1 LREARDAA
9 MAASFRVLLSDSL
22 AAPGIEV
29 LKSYPALSFD
39 VRTGLNPSELAAII
53 APYDALIIRSG
64 TKVTREV
71 IDQAASLRVIGRAGV
86 GVDNVDLDA
95 ATRRGIVVMNSP
107 QGNSVTTAE
116 HTISMMM
123 ALARHIPAATAAIKA
138 GRWDRGKFTG
148 VEVSNKT
155 LGIIGL
161 GNIGRIVADRAHGL
175 KMKVIG
181 FDPILTAE
189 AASRAGIELV
199 DLDTLYRNADF
210 ITVHAPLTD
219 ETRGLVNARAFAA
232 MKPGVRIINCARG
245 GIVDENALLEALK
258 SGKAAGAALDV
269 FVEEPPPPGHPLLQL
284 DNLIATPHLGAATGE
299 AQVQVAV
306 DIAHQIADFL
316 IDGTIRH
323 AVNIPA
329 LSVKELETLGPHLAL
344 GEKLG
349 QLAAQLIGEAP
360 THVQVSFAGDSA
372 NLNSEP
378 IIASVLRGL
387 LSGFLAQKL
396 NYVNAPY
403 LARER
408 GITVTETRSRE
419 TTDYVNTLTVTVSTR
434 NGSHEVAGA
443 VIGNRA
449 LRMVRIDG
457 YPIEAAPEGYFLVL
471 HNRDVPGVVGA
482 IGTLLGQAGI
492 NIAGLELGR
501 DRAGGTALSLV
512 EVDGPVS
519 ASMLE
524 RLKTLPA
531 ITSASLIKL

>member
-1 LREARDAA
+1 MGEK
-9 MAASFRVLLSDSL
+9 FRVLLSDAL
-22 AAPGIEV
+22 AAEGIEV
-29 LKSYPALSFD
+29 LKRRPEISFD
-39 VRTGLNPSELAAII
+39 VKTGLNPAELTSII
-53 APYDALIIRSG
+53 APYDALIIRSA

-71 IDQAASLRVIGRAGV
+71 IDRAASLRVIGRAGV
-86 GVDNVDLDA
+86 GVDNVDLDS

-116 HTISMMM
+116 HTISMLM
-123 ALARHIPAATAAIKA
+123 ALARHIPSANAAIKA
-138 GRWDRGKFTG
+138 GHWDRGKFTG

-161 GNIGRIVADRAHGL
+161 GNIGRIVADRAQGL
-175 KMKVIG
+175 RMKVIG

-189 AASRAGIELV
+189 AASKAGIELV
-199 DLDTLYRNADF
+199 SLDTLLRNSDF
-210 ITVHAPLTD
+210 ITVHAPLTS
-219 ETRGLVNARAFAA
+219 ETRGLVNARAFAI
-232 MKPGVRIINCARG
+232 MKKGVRIINCARG
-245 GIVDENALLEALK
+245 GIVDETALLEALK
-258 SGKAAGAALDV
+258 SGQAAGAALDV
-269 FVEEPPPPGHPLLQL
+269 FVEEPPPPDHPLLKL

-306 DIAHQIADFL
+306 DIAHQVADFL

-329 LSVKELETLGPHLAL
+329 LSVKELEVLGPHLAL

-360 THVQVSFAGDSA
+360 TQVKVSFAGDSA
-372 NLNSEP
+372 KLNSEP

-396 NYVNAPY
+396 NYVNAPF

-419 TTDYVNTLTVTVSTR
+419 TTDYVNMLTVTVSTR
-434 NGSHEVAGA
+434 GGSHEVAGA

-457 YPIEAAPEGYFLVL
+457 YRIEAAPEGYFLVL
-471 HNRDVPGVVGA
+471 HNHDVPGVVGA
-482 IGTLLGQAGI
+482 IGTILGQAGI

-519 ASMLE
+519 AGMLE
-524 RLKTLPA
+524 RLKTIPA

>member
-1 LREARDAA
+1 
-9 MAASFRVLLSDSL
+9 MADQPMGDSFRVLLSDSL
-22 AAPGIEV
+22 APQGIDV

-39 VRTGLNPSELAAII
+39 LKPGLNPSELASII
-53 APYDALIIRSG
+53 APYDALIIRSA
-64 TKVTREV
+64 TRVTREV
-71 IDQAASLRVIGRAGV
+71 VDNANSLRVIGRAGV
-86 GVDNVDLDA
+86 GVDNVDLDS

-123 ALARHIPAATAAIKA
+123 ALARHIPSANAAIKA
-138 GRWDRGKFTG
+138 GRWDRSKFTG
-148 VEVSNKT
+148 VEVNHKT

-189 AASRAGIELV
+189 AASKAGIELV
-199 DLDTLYRNADF
+199 DLETLYGTADF
-210 ITVHAPLTD
+210 ITVHAPLTE
-219 ETRGLVNARAFAA
+219 ETRGLVNARAFAI
-232 MKPGVRIINCARG
+232 MKKGVRIINCARG
-245 GIVDENALLEALK
+245 GIVDETALLEALK
-258 SGKAAGAALDV
+258 SGQAAGAALDV
-269 FVEEPPPPGHPLLQL
+269 FVEEPPPADHPLLKL

-316 IDGTIRH
+316 LDGTIRH

-329 LSVKELETLGPHLAL
+329 LSVKELEVLGPHLAL

-360 THVQVSFAGDSA
+360 THVKVSFAGDSA

-419 TTDYVNTLTVTVSTR
+419 TTDYVNTLTITVTTR
-434 NGSHEVAGA
+434 SGNHEVAGA

-449 LRMVRIDG
+449 LRMIRIDG
-457 YPIEAAPEGYFLVL
+457 FPIEAAPEGYFLVL

-482 IGTLLGQAGI
+482 IGTILGQAGI

-524 RLKTLPA
+524 RLKTIPA